1 MTSVYLNKAGNSE
14 LILFFNGWGMD
25 HHRFETWPC
34 GAFDLLAIHDYTHM
48 EALPDLSAYSNVH
61 LVAWSLGVWAA
72 AKVLEGT
79 PLLSRISNALAI
91 NGTLTPM
98 HPQEGISPEVFSGT
112 IVNWADDRAREKFGI
127 RVSGTTESF
136 SRRSTESQVEE
147 LVSLHRSLSTA
158 CPPANI
164 FTKALIGTRDR
175 IFPPSAL
182 RAFWSKYPE
191 VRVVEKPL
199 LHDPFVSLN
208 AWEEVLAFAKA

>member
-1 MTSVYLNKAGNSE
+1 MTSAYLHKAGNKE

-34 GAFDLLAIHDYTHM
+34 RTYDLLAVHDYTHL
-48 EALPDLSAYSNVH
+48 EALPDLSAYSKVH

-72 AKVLEGT
+72 AKVLEWSSIAAR
-79 PLLSRISNALAI
+79 LSSALAI
-91 NGTLTPM
+91 NGTLTPI

-112 IVNWADDRAREKFGI
+112 IGNWSDDRAREKFGI

-147 LVSLHRSLSTA
+147 LMALHRILSTA
-158 CPPANI
+158 RPPANI
-164 FTKALIGTRDR
+164 FTHALISSRDR
-175 IFPPSAL
+175 IFPPAAL
-182 RAFWSKYPE
+182 RSFWSKHPA
-191 VRVVEKPL
+191 VRMLEKPF

-208 AWEEVLAFAKA
+208 TWEEVLALAKA

>member
-1 MTSVYLNKAGNSE
+1 MTSVYLNKAGNKE

-34 GAFDLLAIHDYTHM
+34 GAFDLLVIHDYTHM
-48 EALPDLSAYSNVH
+48 EALPDLSAYSKVH

-72 AKVLEGT
+72 AKVLEGS
-79 PLLSRISNALAI
+79 PLLSRISTALAI
-91 NGTLTPM
+91 NGTLTPI
-98 HPQEGISPEVFSGT
+98 HPQEGIAPEIFSGT
-112 IVNWADDRAREKFGI
+112 IGNWADDRAREKFGI

-147 LVSLHRSLSTA
+147 LVALHRSLSATRQ
-158 CPPANI
+158 PANI
-164 FTKALIGTRDR
+164 FSQALIGTRDR

-182 RAFWSKYPE
+182 RAFWSKYPD
-191 VRVVEKPL
+191 VRIVEKPL

-208 AWEEVLAFAKA
+208 AWEEVLALAQA